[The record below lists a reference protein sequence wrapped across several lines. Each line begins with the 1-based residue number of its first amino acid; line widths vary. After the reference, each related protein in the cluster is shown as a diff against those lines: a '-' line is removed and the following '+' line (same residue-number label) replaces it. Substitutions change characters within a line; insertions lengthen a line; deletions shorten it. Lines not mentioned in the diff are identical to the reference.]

1 MDVMGAHTI
10 RSGREG
16 VIQFK
21 SVLTPCMP
29 IATCA
34 VQPDQ
39 LGASPAAEVT
49 LAPINIS
56 IKTDNFDFSGD
67 TLVANATDTSA
78 TRSVASDISSY
89 LTDAQ
94 TELDIDGNGEVGALT
109 DGLLLIRYLFDFR
122 GESLTPVMQ
131 WMLMQPERLPQRLR
145 LTSKLGF
152 QLGA

>member
-1 MDVMGAHTI
+1 MDVMGAHTS

-49 LAPINIS
+49 LAPIDIS
-56 IKTDNFDFSGD
+56 IKTDNAATARPETGSGPSW
-67 TLVANATDTSA
+67 LPPCVM
-78 TRSVASDISSY
+78 RPH
-89 LTDAQ
+89 
-94 TELDIDGNGEVGALT
+94 GAPK
-109 DGLLLIRYLFDFR
+109 IK
-122 GESLTPVMQ
+122 Q
-131 WMLMQPERLPQRLR
+131 N
-145 LTSKLGF
+145 
-152 QLGA
+152 

>member
-1 MDVMGAHTI
+1 MDVMGAHTS

-56 IKTDNFDFSGD
+56 RKTDNAATARPATGSGPSW
-67 TLVANATDTSA
+67 LPPCVM
-78 TRSVASDISSY
+78 RPH
-89 LTDAQ
+89 
-94 TELDIDGNGEVGALT
+94 GAPK
-109 DGLLLIRYLFDFR
+109 IK
-122 GESLTPVMQ
+122 Q
-131 WMLMQPERLPQRLR
+131 N
-145 LTSKLGF
+145 
-152 QLGA
+152 